1 MYQSFHV
8 PQTPFIG
15 INGASMSTKN
25 LYDLG
30 YSNYNSSSN
39 IYNSY
44 DNSRVYDSI
53 SNNNNNNNNNNDDN
67 VNIRRT
73 TSPKKSMNMN
83 DTLDRTFMDA
93 IKEIELNYISLSK
106 PLRLRIEKWIEKLC
120 TVSGITTW
128 RKERNIYTRLLLN
141 MIMRRSLTEPFH
153 TLPPDGSL
161 PNLANYLKRNPDD
174 LGTHE
179 SRFWRDLYKRVGVS
193 PEKSKPINIEVEDIN
208 RYNNSNNNSNNNNN
222 ELKTLNNL
230 VREQAIRIKLLE
242 QQLHDERIQTE
253 LQIQRLQHLHRSE
266 LNNLQQQASNI
277 YTGNNTNTNSSHHQ
291 NVNSSPFVDNF
302 IHNMKSEMNST
313 TPLKYENPA
322 TSYHHYD
329 IPSVAASNV
338 ITETIRKSK
347 EDLHVNKPPAD
358 PDAFLAYLEKFQN
371 DIKKL

>member
-1 MYQSFHV
+1 
-8 PQTPFIG
+8 
-15 INGASMSTKN
+15 
-25 LYDLG
+25 
-30 YSNYNSSSN
+30 
-39 IYNSY
+39 
-44 DNSRVYDSI
+44 
-53 SNNNNNNNNNNDDN
+53 
-67 VNIRRT
+67 
-73 TSPKKSMNMN
+73 MNMN

-120 TVSGITTW
+120 TVSGIITW

-141 MIMRRSLTEPFH
+141 MIMRRQLTEPFH

-193 PEKSKPINIEVEDIN
+193 PEKSKPVNIEVEDVN
-208 RYNNSNNNSNNNNN
+208 RYNNNSNNNSNNNNQQN

-242 QQLHDERIQTE
+242 HQLHDERIQTE

-277 YTGNNTNTNSSHHQ
+277 YTGNSTNTNTNSSHHH
-291 NVNSSPFVDNF
+291 NVNSSQFVDNF
-302 IHNMKSEMNST
+302 IHNMKSEINST
-313 TPLKYENPA
+313 TPLKYENPV

-329 IPSVAASNV
+329 IPSVTASSSV
-338 ITETIRKSK
+338 ITEEISKSK
-347 EDLHVNKPPAD
+347 EDLHDSKPPTD